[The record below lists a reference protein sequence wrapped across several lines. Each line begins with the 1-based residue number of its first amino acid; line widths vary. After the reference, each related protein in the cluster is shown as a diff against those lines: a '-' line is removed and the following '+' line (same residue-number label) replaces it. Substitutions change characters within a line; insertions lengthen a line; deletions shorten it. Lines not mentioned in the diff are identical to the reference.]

1 MLSAGK
7 IVGEKILTSSKAGLA
22 FAFMSHNSLVSYGG
36 SSRAERVRFPKAF
49 QLQNFSGFR

>member
-36 SSRAERVRFPKAF
+36 SSRAERVRFPEAF